1 MNLVEPT
8 HRAATALRGVEHRDL
23 ALLDAHAG
31 GQFISIFVV
40 KFSVVVYLEY
50 YPSSHL
56 DSNLTMKLPT
66 SKFSIAVAAL
76 AFILWANLWSDA
88 AGQMPMQNE
97 AKTITLG
104 LVSQV
109 NQKEIEEHF
118 RNFADYIARRL
129 LAPANG
135 AGKIVIAANVSELAK
150 LLDQKK
156 VDFFM
161 ESPYPTYVVNQ
172 VHGAGK
178 LLLRRWKGG
187 KAEYRSLIATNK
199 ASGTSRLQDL
209 RGKII
214 AFEDPESTSGYFLPK
229 FFLQRNGFKLSQV
242 SAPTVTVPPTEVGY
256 IFAKTQASLVDLLL
270 SQQVAAGAL
279 SDDDYATLDEK
290 TKADL
295 NIVAQTELLPR
306 HLVSVRK
313 DLAPELVE
321 RLGRVLQ
328 SMHEDDDGQKILR
341 NVDNTT
347 KFDPLPGGEEA
358 MRRRLLETF
367 HSPEKR

>member
-1 MNLVEPT
+1 
-8 HRAATALRGVEHRDL
+8 
-23 ALLDAHAG
+23 
-31 GQFISIFVV
+31 
-40 KFSVVVYLEY
+40 
-50 YPSSHL
+50 
-56 DSNLTMKLPT
+56 
-66 SKFSIAVAAL
+66 
-76 AFILWANLWSDA
+76 
-88 AGQMPMQNE
+88 
-97 AKTITLG
+97 
-104 LVSQV
+104 
-109 NQKEIEEHF
+109 
-118 RNFADYIARRL
+118 
-129 LAPANG
+129 
-135 AGKIVIAANVSELAK
+135 
-150 LLDQKK
+150 
-156 VDFFM
+156 M

-313 DLAPELVE
+313 DWAPELVE